1 MRTSSLD
8 SGSLLTSVRS
18 VRSVESLSFHL
29 LVGRLVKRDSSV
41 AKAALYVR
49 VNRLSEPSV
58 TLGGLLVL
66 PTWRPGV
73 A

>member
-29 LVGRLVKRDSSV
+29 LVGRLVKR
-41 AKAALYVR
+41 R
-49 VNRLSEPSV
+49 FH
-58 TLGGLLVL
+58 VL
-66 PTWRPGV
+66 QKLRSM
-73 A
+73 